1 MNASIGVTSAVG
13 QGSTFTIEMEA
24 ADAPQ
29 AHRQNGQDGMS
40 LPPAARS
47 GNGKQ
52 RLLYVEDNPANLKL
66 VQEIVKLHLD
76 LELLTATDGNA
87 GVTMAREYRPDVI
100 LMDMNLPGISGREAQ
115 RRLRQ
120 DPATRE
126 IPIIAL
132 SANAMPLDVQ
142 AALEAGFFRYLT
154 KPLNIADFLAV
165 VGEALE
171 QAH

>member
-1 MNASIGVTSAVG
+1 VHSHH
-13 QGSTFTIEMEA
+13 
-24 ADAPQ
+24 DKP
-29 AHRQNGQDGMS
+29 
-40 LPPAARS
+40 L
-47 GNGKQ
+47 
-52 RLLYVEDNPANLKL
+52 LLYVEDNPANLKL

-76 LELLTATDGNA
+76 IELLSATDGNT
-87 GVTMAREYRPDVI
+87 GVQMAREHRPDVI

-126 IPIIAL
+126 TPIIAL

-154 KPLNIADFLAV
+154 KPLDIDDFLEV

-171 QAH
+171 QTR

>member
-1 MNASIGVTSAVG
+1 
-13 QGSTFTIEMEA
+13 
-24 ADAPQ
+24 
-29 AHRQNGQDGMS
+29 
-40 LPPAARS
+40 
-47 GNGKQ
+47 
-52 RLLYVEDNPANLKL
+52 
-66 VQEIVKLHLD
+66 
-76 LELLTATDGNA
+76 
-87 GVTMAREYRPDVI
+87 MAREYLPNVI

-120 DPATRE
+120 DAATRE

-154 KPLNIADFLAV
+154 KPLNISDFLEV

-171 QAH
+171 QSR